1 MNAVDT
7 NAVLNRLSVIHN
19 RSIPTYLS
27 YAGPWIARR
36 AGNASDTLSAIAADH
51 RRTVD
56 RLGEMIMES
65 GGDVDPGEFPML
77 YTAWHDVSFDFVLD
91 KMIDKQRQDIT
102 AIEECVEQ
110 LTLAPLAK
118 SVAEEALGAAKGH
131 LESLEELKTPDD
143 S

>member
-1 MNAVDT
+1 
-7 NAVLNRLSVIHN
+7 
-19 RSIPTYLS
+19 
-27 YAGPWIARR
+27 
-36 AGNASDTLSAIAADH
+36 
-51 RRTVD
+51 
-56 RLGEMIMES
+56 
-65 GGDVDPGEFPML
+65 ML